1 MSRVLGI
8 DHIQLAITPGAEATA
23 RQFYGEVLCLTELP
37 KPQEMA
43 GRGGLWFALGPQQLH
58 LGGEAGF
65 QPSKK
70 VHPALLVDDLDWF
83 LARLAAAA
91 CTIDTNLPLPGIKR
105 AFTLDPFGNRI
116 ELVQKL

>member
-1 MSRVLGI
+1 MAHILGI
-8 DHIQLAITPGAEATA
+8 DHIQLAITPGAEAVA
-23 RQFYGEVLCLTELP
+23 RQFYGAVLGLTELP

-65 QPSKK
+65 SPSKK

-83 LARLAAAA
+83 LARLTQAA
-91 CTIDTNLPLPGIKR
+91 CTIDTSLQIPGVKR
-105 AFTLDPFGNRI
+105 AFTFDPFGNRI
-116 ELVQKL
+116 ELMQKL